1 MTGKQRREEII
12 HILSKQEQPYSG
24 TLLAKQLHVSRQV
37 VVQDIALLRA
47 ENRQILSTNKGYLL
61 LAENDT
67 TRVFKVHHTNEQ
79 ARDEMNLIVDLGGK
93 IEDVFVY
100 HRVYGVLKAPLNI
113 KSRRDV
119 DRYLRE
125 IELGNSTL
133 LLNVTAG
140 YHYHKISAEDQKTLD
155 LIQTELDHAGFLA
168 PLQDYEPVD
177 FWKEH

>member
-24 TLLAKQLHVSRQV
+24 TLLAKQLQVSRQV

-47 ENRQILSTNKGYLL
+47 ENRQILSTNKGYIL
-61 LAENDT
+61 LAENET

-79 ARDEMNLIVDLGGK
+79 AREEMNLIVDIGGK
-93 IEDVFVY
+93 IDDVFVY
-100 HRVYGVLKAPLNI
+100 HRVYGLLKAPLNI

-119 DRYLRE
+119 ENYLHE
-125 IELGNSTL
+125 IEWGHSSL
-133 LLNVTAG
+133 LMNVTAG
-140 YHYHKISAEDQKTLD
+140 YHYHTISAEDQKTLD

>member
-1 MTGKQRREEII
+1 MTGKARREKII
-12 HILSKQEQPYSG
+12 QILSKQEQPYSG
-24 TLLAKQLHVSRQV
+24 TALAKQLQVSRQV

-47 ENRQILSTNKGYLL
+47 QKIQILSTNKGYILL
-61 LAENDT
+61 EEDET

-79 ARDEMNLIVDLGGK
+79 AREEMNLIVDLGGR

-100 HRVYGVLKAPLNI
+100 HRVYGLLRAPLNI
-113 KSRRDV
+113 KSRLDV
-119 DRYLRE
+119 ERYMHE

-140 YHYHKISAEDQKTLD
+140 YHYHTISAENQNVLD
-155 LIQTELDHAGFLA
+155 LIQKKLDEAGFLA

-177 FWKEH
+177 FWKEN